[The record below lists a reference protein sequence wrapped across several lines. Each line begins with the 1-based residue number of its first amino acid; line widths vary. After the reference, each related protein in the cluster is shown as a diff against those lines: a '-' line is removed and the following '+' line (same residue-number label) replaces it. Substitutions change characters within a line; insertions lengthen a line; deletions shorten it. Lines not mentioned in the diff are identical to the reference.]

1 MNNEVVHNC
10 HQVKD
15 KMTPFGKQLAVII
28 LETGTKQK
36 DLVPVTGLSPTHISH
51 ILNGRKGPPSIDK
64 VEEIIS
70 YFMLGEVEAEKLR
83 IAAANSSRTLNIPEN
98 AKPEEYF
105 AAHELCARLGKMLP
119 GQIVAIREI
128 IRLCD
133 QAG

>member
-1 MNNEVVHNC
+1 MTISG
-10 HQVKD
+10 KY
-15 KMTPFGKQLAVII
+15 MTPFGKQLAQII
-28 LETGTKQK
+28 FETGTKQK
-36 DLVPVTGLSPTHISH
+36 DLVTVTGLSPTHISH

-70 YFMLGEVEAEKLR
+70 YLMLGPIEAEKLR
-83 IAAANSSRTLNIPEN
+83 IAAANSSRTLNIPEY

-105 AAHELCARLGKMLP
+105 VAHELCARLGRMLP